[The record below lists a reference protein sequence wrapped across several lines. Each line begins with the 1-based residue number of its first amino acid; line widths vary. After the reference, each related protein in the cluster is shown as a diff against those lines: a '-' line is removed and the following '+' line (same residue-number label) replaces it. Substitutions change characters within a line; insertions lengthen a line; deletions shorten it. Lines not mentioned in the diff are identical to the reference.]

1 MNTHSHSL
9 THEHTL
15 SHRWRRDQWSRS
27 SPDPAA
33 EAFTSG
39 AALPPRRHGN
49 PSALL
54 LCVNLLRHVEARRR
68 GETQVRA
75 AALRVDMR
83 LCNRGFMMLMTTA
96 GAFCAF
102 SLMTIAVGTDYWLY
116 SRGVCRSKNHND
128 NETVRKNE
136 EVLTHSGLW
145 RTCCTEG
152 AVRASSL
159 FPILSVGLLFLGGV
173 CVAASEFYKSHYNV
187 ILCAGIL
194 FVSAG
199 LSNIIG
205 IIVYISANSDDPS
218 QSDNKK
224 SYSYGWSF
232 YFGALSF
239 VLAEMVGVLAV
250 HVFIEKH
257 RQLRTK
263 GRPSLLKPPSSC
275 GSAYYRNRYCQNRC
289 RRYSSRSNHSAAE
302 SAAHSSLM
310 RDSEQESKE
319 AQLEGL
325 PEPTDVSSEFMLYA
339 LAPPVKDGGLEG
351 TDDEATDVLA
361 GSNRRT
367 TPV

>member
-1 MNTHSHSL
+1 M
-9 THEHTL
+9 
-15 SHRWRRDQWSRS
+15 
-27 SPDPAA
+27 
-33 EAFTSG
+33 
-39 AALPPRRHGN
+39 
-49 PSALL
+49 
-54 LCVNLLRHVEARRR
+54 
-68 GETQVRA
+68 
-75 AALRVDMR
+75 RV
-83 LCNRGFMMLMTTA
+83 CNRGVMMLLTTA

-116 SRGVCRSKNHND
+116 SRGMCRSKNLND
-128 NETVRKNE
+128 NETVHKNE

-152 AVRASSL
+152 IFRGVCKHIDHFPDDADYEQDATEYLLRAVRASSL
-159 FPILSVGLLFLGGV
+159 FPILSVGLLFLGGL
-173 CVAASEFYKSHYNV
+173 CVAASEFYKSRHNV
-187 ILCAGIL
+187 ILSAGIL

-205 IIVYISANSDDPS
+205 IIVYISANSGDPS

-263 GRPSLLKPPSSC
+263 GRPSLMKPPISRNSS
-275 GSAYYRNRYCQNRC
+275 YYRNRYYQNRS
-289 RRYSSRSNHSAAE
+289 RRYSYRSNHSTGD
-302 SAAHSSLM
+302 SDAHTYPTPLGCDQEGPISV
-310 RDSEQESKE
+310 DSKV
-319 AQLEGL
+319 ADMTGL
-325 PEPTDVSSEFMLYA
+325 PPPVTVGSEFMLYT
-339 LAPPVKDGGLEG
+339 LTSSLKDGSINM
-351 TDDEATDVLA
+351 A
-361 GSNRRT
+361 GNDLITVAAHSNTEMLPGNCVSSRRT

>member
-1 MNTHSHSL
+1 
-9 THEHTL
+9 
-15 SHRWRRDQWSRS
+15 
-27 SPDPAA
+27 
-33 EAFTSG
+33 
-39 AALPPRRHGN
+39 
-49 PSALL
+49 
-54 LCVNLLRHVEARRR
+54 
-68 GETQVRA
+68 
-75 AALRVDMR
+75 MR
-83 LCNRGFMMLMTTA
+83 LCNRGVMMLLTTA

-116 SRGVCRSKNHND
+116 SRGVCRSKSLSD

-152 AVRASSL
+152 TFRGVCKDIDHFAEDADYEQDAAEYLLRAVRASSL

-173 CVAASEFYKSHYNV
+173 CVAASEFYKSRYNV
-187 ILCAGIL
+187 ILSAGIL

-263 GRPSLLKPPSSC
+263 GRPSLLKPSISRNSC
-275 GSAYYRNRYCQNRC
+275 YYRNRYQNRS
-289 RRYSSRSNHSAAE
+289 RRYSYRSNHSGGD
-302 SAAHSSLM
+302 SASQSFRASLVQD
-310 RDSEQESKE
+310 REPSISADSKVL
-319 AQLEGL
+319 AGL
-325 PEPTDVSSEFMLYA
+325 PAPVTVGSEFMIYTIASPLKDNKIDMA
-339 LAPPVKDGGLEG
+339 VENLTTLAAHNNTEILPGNC
-351 TDDEATDVLA
+351 AA
-361 GSNRRT
+361 NRRT